1 MEPQLPKVHQNT
13 KKGNVAV
20 ALLESVLSRFSIVN
34 TIPVEKDIGIDLH
47 VELLNG
53 DTPNGFCFNAQC
65 KGKDEVEI
73 DEQAIT
79 IPIKISTI
87 NYWLLHKE
95 PTFLFVVDID
105 SLSIFWCYPYE
116 QISERLEELQQ
127 QKTVNI
133 HVDKK
138 SVFSLG
144 IKEVPVEIVEVI
156 NNFDYKLFEALSH
169 SVSHTFLENAGKQQ
183 GSLKDRLLAFKD
195 SAELLKENLAA
206 IIDRQRDQFILG
218 QTKVLLEKFRF
229 VFRWLDAE
237 SSFVYPYTSGKKIRD
252 AEGFVENSTVGEFI
266 DVVHSSI
273 NAYERQTTEG
283 NFNILIANLE
293 KLNELNMDLSFFL
306 REILYEMNPYA
317 DFEYLVKDYLD
328 DLES

>member
-1 MEPQLPKVHQNT
+1 MEPQLPKVHENT

-53 DTPNGFCFNAQC
+53 STPNGLCFNGQC

-73 DEQAIT
+73 DEQTII

-105 SLSIFWCYPYE
+105 GLSVFWCYPYE
-116 QISERLEELQQ
+116 QISERLGELQQ

-138 SVFSLG
+138 SVFSLA

-156 NNFDYKLFEALSH
+156 RNYDYKLFENLSH
-169 SVSHTFLENAGKQQ
+169 SVSHTVLENAGKQQ
-183 GSLKDRLLAFKD
+183 GTLKEKLMAFKD
-195 SAELLKENLAA
+195 SANRLKENSSE
-206 IIDRQRDQFILG
+206 IINRQRDQFVLDE
-218 QTKVLLEKFRF
+218 TKVVLEKFRF
-229 VFRWLDAE
+229 VFLWLDAE
-237 SSFVYPYTSGKKIRD
+237 STFVYPYTKGKSISEADGFIKDSTIKTFITTVNENIRQY
-252 AEGFVENSTVGEFI
+252 ENGSNDE
-266 DVVHSSI
+266 
-273 NAYERQTTEG
+273 
-283 NFNILIANLE
+283 NFNALIVKLE
-293 KLNELNMDLSFFL
+293 ELNKLNENLAFFL
-306 REILYEMNPYA
+306 REVLYDMNPYA
-317 DFEYLVKDYLD
+317 DFEFLVSDYK
-328 DLES
+328 